1 MTASRH
7 LIVTD
12 MPVAALGSPPWTTRA
27 RLPPRALPASCDV
40 LIVGAGI
47 TGLSAAIS
55 LARAGRDVTVID
67 RAFGGGA
74 SARSGGIVLGDTL
87 VGPSPDFAGCH
98 DVLRNWIVGAGADC
112 DFFWCGCLE
121 LARDASLPCGPIN
134 WQAEGGVRLAGEV
147 PGGVLDPMKLQQELA
162 AAARRRGASIVDEVS
177 LIALA
182 RDGSRSPAIT
192 DRGDIAAQ
200 HVVMAVDATA
210 RRVQFDPWSERKITV
225 ALQTEPLS
233 EQGLANLGL
242 AMHQAFYTRDLPLL
256 WGRVMPDRSLLVG
269 RETIEFPR
277 RDLERLPDK
286 FVAAAARLTSRVRGL
301 HNELRDVD
309 VRRSWGGPIARSAAG
324 VPAIAADPDHPA
336 VIWVGGY
343 GGQGI
348 AQAFRM
354 GQLVADRLSRS

>member
-1 MTASRH
+1 MTAARD
-7 LIVTD
+7 LVVTD
-12 MPVAALGSPPWTTRA
+12 MPVAALGSPPWGTA
-27 RLPPRALPASCDV
+27 AALPPLALPASCDV
-40 LIVGAGI
+40 LVVGAGI

-55 LARAGRDVTVID
+55 LTGAGHGVTLIE

-87 VGPSPDFAGCH
+87 VGPTPEFAGCH

-112 DFFWCGCLE
+112 DLSWYGCLE
-121 LARDASLPCGPIN
+121 LARDESLPSGPIN
-134 WQAEGGVRLAGEV
+134 WQAEGAVRLASKV

-162 AAARRRGASIVDEVS
+162 KAARRKGASIVAGVN

-182 RDGSRSPAIT
+182 RDGSQSAAIT
-192 DRGDIAAQ
+192 DRGDIAAR

-210 RRVQFDPWSERKITV
+210 RRVKFDPWSDRMITV
-225 ALQTEPLS
+225 ALQTAPLS
-233 EQGLANLGL
+233 EQGLTAIGL
-242 AMHQAFYTRDLPLL
+242 TMHQAFYTRDLPLL
-256 WGRVMPDRSLLVG
+256 WGRVMPDRSILVG
-269 RETIEFPR
+269 RETIDFPR
-277 RDLERLPDK
+277 RDVERLPDK

-301 HNELRDVD
+301 HSELGGVD
-309 VRRSWGGPIARSAAG
+309 VCRSWGGPIARSAAG

-336 VIWVGGY
+336 VIWAGGY